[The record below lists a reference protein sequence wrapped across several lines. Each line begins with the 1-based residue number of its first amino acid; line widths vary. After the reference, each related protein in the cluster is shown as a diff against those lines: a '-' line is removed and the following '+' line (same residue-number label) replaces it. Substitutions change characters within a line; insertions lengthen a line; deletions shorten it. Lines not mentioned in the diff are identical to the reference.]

1 MLQVLEQDLNFYG
14 ENKFMTHL
22 RTGVDLIELDRVE
35 SAIQRH
41 GVRFLE
47 RAFTPRELEEV
58 GENVASLAA
67 RFAAKEATAKA
78 LGTGIGDVGWQEI
91 EILRG
96 PARQPHLH
104 LHGKASSLADELDLE
119 TWSLSLSHTRT
130 HAIALVVA
138 IGD

>member
-1 MLQVLEQDLNFYG
+1 MN
-14 ENKFMTHL
+14 L
-22 RTGVDLIELDRVE
+22 RTGIDLIELERVE
-35 SAIQRH
+35 TTIQRH
-41 GVRFLE
+41 GQRFLK
-47 RAFTPRELEEV
+47 RVFTSQELAEV

-104 LHGKASSLADELDLE
+104 LHGRAADLADQLDLE
-119 TWSLSLSHTRT
+119 TWSLSLTHSHS

>member
-1 MLQVLEQDLNFYG
+1 MN
-14 ENKFMTHL
+14 L
-22 RTGVDLIELDRVE
+22 RTGVDSIELERVE
-35 SAIQRH
+35 ATIQRY
-41 GVRFLE
+41 GQRFLE
-47 RAFTPRELEEV
+47 RVFTPRELAEV

-96 PARQPHLH
+96 PARQPNLY
-104 LHGKASSLADELDLE
+104 LHGRASDLADNLELE
-119 TWSLSLSHTRT
+119 TWSLSLTHNRS

-138 IGD
+138 IGE

>member
-1 MLQVLEQDLNFYG
+1 MN
-14 ENKFMTHL
+14 L
-22 RTGVDLIELDRVE
+22 RTGVDLIELERVE
-35 SAIQRH
+35 AVIQRY
-41 GVRFLE
+41 GQRFLE
-47 RAFTPRELEEV
+47 RVFTPRELAEV
-58 GENVASLAA
+58 GENVASLAV

-96 PARQPHLH
+96 PARQPNLY
-104 LHGKASSLADELDLE
+104 LHGRASDLADNLELE
-119 TWSLSLSHTRT
+119 TWSLSLTHNQS